1 MLSRIYGIGLK
12 GIEGFMVSCEVDVGA
27 GLPQATLIGYANSAV
42 KESHDRIK
50 TAIKNSGFELMPRKM
65 VINLSPA
72 DIRKEGC
79 AYDLP
84 IAIAMLEAYK
94 IIKSELLNNSAFI
107 GELSLGGNLLPVRGV
122 LALVMAAKE
131 AGIKHIFL
139 PKENA
144 KEAGVVEGIDCYGVG
159 SLKETCDLIKRS
171 LKGQEPVRYEYN
183 KFDEYDE
190 KLDFSDINGQEL
202 SKRATI
208 IAVSGRHNIL
218 YIGPAGTGKS
228 MLAARIPSIMPGM
241 SMGERVEI
249 SKLHS
254 ICGQLPPDEA
264 LVRVRPYRH
273 PHHTI
278 SPQALVGG
286 GKYPKPGEI
295 SLASGG
301 VLFLDELAEFKKDA
315 LEVLRQPLEEGV
327 VSISRVQA
335 SYTFPASFLL
345 CAATNPC
352 KCGFYPDRSRCSCDE
367 RMVKNY
373 LSKISK
379 PLLDRIDIY
388 VETNLISYEEIK
400 QSSKN
405 KTGKEIRKK
414 VEEVRQIQLERL
426 SKYGIYFNAQM
437 NKQHIDIFCPLADKD
452 EEFLK
457 DIYEKRGMSLR
468 ALHKILKVARTI
480 ADFEGKKSI
489 RREHLCE
496 AIAYRVLEERYWK

>member
-1 MLSRIYGIGLK
+1 MLSKIYGIGLK

-27 GLPQATLIGYANSAV
+27 GLPQATLIGYVNSAV

-50 TAIKNSGFELMPRKM
+50 TAIKNSGFELMPRKT

-84 IAIAMLEAYK
+84 IAIALLEAYGL
-94 IIKSELLNNSAFI
+94 IKNKLLNNSAFI
-107 GELSLGGNLLPVRGV
+107 GELSLGGDLLPVRGV

-131 AGIKHIFL
+131 AGIRHVFL
-139 PKENA
+139 PEDNA
-144 KEAGVVEGIDCYGVG
+144 KEAGVVEGIDCYGVR
-159 SLKETCDLIKRS
+159 SLKETVKIIMNDLRGKEAV
-171 LKGQEPVRYEYN
+171 KYEYN
-183 KFDEYDE
+183 ELDDHDE

-241 SMGERVEI
+241 SMSERVEI

-254 ICGQLPPDEA
+254 ICGQLPAEEA
-264 LVRVRPYRH
+264 LVRARPYRH

-286 GKYPKPGEI
+286 GKHPKPGEI

-352 KCGFYPDRSRCSCDE
+352 KCGFYPDRSRCGCDE

-373 LSKISK
+373 LS
-379 PLLDRIDIY
+379 
-388 VETNLISYEEIK
+388 NLISYEEIK

-405 KTGKEIRKK
+405 KTGKDIRKK
-414 VEEVRQIQLERL
+414 VEEVRHIQLERL

-437 NKQHIDIFCPLADKD
+437 NKQHIDMFCALTNKD

-457 DIYEKRGMSLR
+457 DIYERKGMSLR

-480 ADFEGKKSI
+480 ADFEGRKDI
-489 RREHLCE
+489 GREHLCE